1 MPWSVSSRAAWLL
14 GCWRIA
20 ARMSPAFASSRC
32 ALWMC
37 RIAVCSTRRNAIVCS
52 GSRSDAAALS
62 LDRLVEV
69 GAERAPQR
77 RQVRAAGREDP
88 LAVGI
93 VREGVEQVLER
104 EIRMPPRDGF
114 AERDGEN
121 DFKSG

>member
-1 MPWSVSSRAAWLL
+1 
-14 GCWRIA
+14 
-20 ARMSPAFASSRC
+20 MSPAFASSRC

-37 RIAVCSTRRNAIVCS
+37 RIAVCRTRRNAIVCS
-52 GSRSDAAALS
+52 GSSLRPAALA
-62 LDRLVEV
+62 LDRFVEV
-69 GAERAPQR
+69 RAERAPQR
-77 RQVRAAGREDP
+77 RQVRAAGGEDS

-104 EIRMPPRDGF
+104 EIRVPPRDRF